1 MSKYVSKQGVHTHTH
16 THMQKHTLHELDL
29 NPAQCLFKLNDPS

>member
-1 MSKYVSKQGVHTHTH
+1 MSKYVGKQGAH
-16 THMQKHTLHELDL
+16 THMQKHTLNELDL